1 MLTVLSV
8 PHRLSLPRSGPEDG
22 AVCLAGVPIGQNPR
36 ISTAMSTGK
45 AMFPSLALSRHA
57 SSKEIDV
64 TDKGPDENIH
74 AAAIVSQACD
84 DRPLVGVAYNALYK
98 RCRDRCAGFREGE
111 SLEVCDDVQ
120 WRRNSDNGQAA
131 AHRGAKVFFA

>member
-1 MLTVLSV
+1 
-8 PHRLSLPRSGPEDG
+8 
-22 AVCLAGVPIGQNPR
+22 
-36 ISTAMSTGK
+36 MSTGK

-74 AAAIVSQACD
+74 AAAI
-84 DRPLVGVAYNALYK
+84 